1 MNYEKLSPNL
11 TLEML
16 EKRLIELKLLLEKA
30 KRSVKTRPQGHLRI
44 SQKGNSIEYYHITSS
59 DEPLGKYIP
68 LSQENLA
75 RQLAQKDYEKKAL
88 KLIEEE
94 IKAIQ
99 HYLKLVGHNKNDNR
113 KSTVASSNRT
123 LNSNKTS
130 EANISSNSNSTSLS
144 KLAELYTKMNPARQA
159 LITPFTLTD
168 AQYAEQWQSVTW
180 TGHPFS
186 EETPV
191 YTTALGE
198 RVRSKSEVLIADAL
212 SRHNI
217 PYRYEYPLQVHKKR
231 FNARNHNYTGQN
243 QNISN
248 KSVQS
253 FTLYPDFLCLNL
265 QTRTEFYWEHFGLID
280 KADYATNAA
289 GKLRLYAENGILPG
303 RNLIITMESQEE
315 PLSSQTIDQ
324 MIKAYLKSSL

>member
-16 EKRLIELKLLLEKA
+16 EKRLLELKLLLERA
-30 KRSVKTRPQGHLRI
+30 KRSVKTTPQGHLRI

-68 LSQENLA
+68 LNQENLA

-99 HYLKLVGHNKNDNR
+99 HYLKLVGHNKNNNR
-113 KSTVASSNRT
+113 KSTVTSSNH
-123 LNSNKTS
+123 
-130 EANISSNSNSTSLS
+130 TSLT

-168 AQYAEQWQSVTW
+168 VQYAEQWQSVTW
-180 TGHPFS
+180 TGHSFS
-186 EETPV
+186 DETPV
-191 YTTALGE
+191 YTTAHGE

-212 SRHNI
+212 SRYNI

-231 FNARNHNYTGQN
+231 FDPRNHNYTGQN

-248 KSVQS
+248 KSIQNI
-253 FTLYPDFLCLNL
+253 TLYPDFLCLNL
-265 QTRTEFYWEHFGLID
+265 QTRTELYWEHFGLID
-280 KADYATNAA
+280 KSDYATNAA
-289 GKLRLYAENGILPG
+289 SKLRLYAENGIFPG
-303 RNLIITMESQEE
+303 KNLIITMESQEE
-315 PLSSQTIDQ
+315 PLSSQTIEQ
-324 MIKAYLKSSL
+324 IIKAYLKSSL